1 MYILKKMGRMP
12 FQNFMQDNILFVIK
26 YEPFGVKSYF
36 IEASQRKLPSCQ
48 IWQQW
53 RYKNLSLSRVFAR
66 PRELTLWVGAN
77 EGKSKSFSVWW
88 GKTF

>member
-1 MYILKKMGRMP
+1 MYILKRMGRMP

-48 IWQQW
+48 IW
-53 RYKNLSLSRVFAR
+53 
-66 PRELTLWVGAN
+66 
-77 EGKSKSFSVWW
+77 
-88 GKTF
+88 